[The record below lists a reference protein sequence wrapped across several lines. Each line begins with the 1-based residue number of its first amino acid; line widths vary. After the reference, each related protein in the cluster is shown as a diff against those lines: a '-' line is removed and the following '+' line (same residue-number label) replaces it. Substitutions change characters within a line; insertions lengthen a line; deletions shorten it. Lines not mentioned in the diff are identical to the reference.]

1 MSENHPHIFLLGEFS
16 AQDLLELHSKVFTK
30 IKVTEVSDISSLNT
44 TGGINL
50 IVSKDLQILQNLRK
64 FQGYTIWLNTTS
76 IVEMQPSAMAKFPK
90 FAKPNKIITT
100 LGQIE
105 FLLQGNIAENFD
117 DLRSDQYF
125 FMIYDFDHLTKFEK
139 KKLQV

>member
-1 MSENHPHIFLLGEFS
+1 
-16 AQDLLELHSKVFTK
+16 
-30 IKVTEVSDISSLNT
+30 
-44 TGGINL
+44 
-50 IVSKDLQILQNLRK
+50 
-64 FQGYTIWLNTTS
+64 
-76 IVEMQPSAMAKFPK
+76 MQPSAMAKFPK